1 MFIFFIIC
9 IILSLLGIL
18 IGGINYK
25 NNMGFSL
32 ACLSFVLFLFSL
44 YGGIECKNNDKVQH
58 YSDYQPLEI
67 KATLLNEGENYESER
82 N

>member
-44 YGGIECKNNDKVQH
+44 YGGMECKSNDEVQH
-58 YSDYQPLEI
+58 SDYQLLEI
-67 KATLLNEGENYESER
+67 KSTSLNEGENYESKC

>member
-18 IGGINYK
+18 IGGINHK
-25 NNMGFSL
+25 NGMGFSS

-44 YGGIECKNNDKVQH
+44 YGGIECKSNDKVQH
-58 YSDYQPLEI
+58 SDYETLEIIKGEPLE
-67 KATLLNEGENYESER
+67 
-82 N
+82 